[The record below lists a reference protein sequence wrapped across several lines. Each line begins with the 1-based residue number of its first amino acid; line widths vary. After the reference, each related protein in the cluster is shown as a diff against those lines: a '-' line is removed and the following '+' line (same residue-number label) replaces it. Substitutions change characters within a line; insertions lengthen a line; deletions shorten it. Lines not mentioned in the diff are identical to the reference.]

1 MEQNTS
7 TKENIIKTAKNL
19 MRTNG
24 SFTIK
29 ELADTCFINIAAV
42 NYHFGSKDN
51 LLTIVLQEIID
62 ELKDLLSKTIAELPN
77 TKSNE
82 VTMEKVLDVIYTYAI
97 ENIGIISY
105 LFLQPENQGQN
116 SHILVKEF
124 FSDSEFTDSIYKKI
138 AEVTN
143 TTDEESLRIKYLVL
157 FSSFT
162 IPLFIQILD
171 MKNNDDISLFKT
183 PSFKNNYIKELVKIL
198 YD

>member
-42 NYHFGSKDN
+42 NY
-51 LLTIVLQEIID
+51 LTIVLQEIID

-171 MKNNDDISLFKT
+171 MKNNDDIFLFKT